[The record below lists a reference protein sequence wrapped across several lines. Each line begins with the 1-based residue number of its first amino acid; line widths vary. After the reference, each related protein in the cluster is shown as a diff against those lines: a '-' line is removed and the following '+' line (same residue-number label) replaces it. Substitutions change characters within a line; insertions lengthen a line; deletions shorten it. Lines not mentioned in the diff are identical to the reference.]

1 MEEKDIQRINMQLA
15 SRLSKVEK
23 ENREL
28 KRALSEF
35 GWLIDVIKKLKNIGE
50 IIYGNERKG
59 IESRPGNI

>member
-35 GWLIDVIKKLKNIGE
+35 GWLIDMIKKLKNIGGM
-50 IIYGNERKG
+50 IYGNESKS
-59 IESRPGNI
+59 IESRPTNI